1 MNQARKLDGLNLYAL
16 AYLVF
21 LYGPVLLLPLFS
33 FNNSIYVAFPF
44 RGLTFDWYKQMAEN
58 ADLIAALRASIEVGV
73 AVAFISTVLGLLAAK
88 AVTRYP
94 IPGRATIIGFIMLPL
109 VVPSLILAL
118 ALLVVIR
125 KLLDLDLSLITVTA
139 GHVMLCVPY
148 AMLIMISRL
157 EGFDRSLEEAGSDLG
172 DNPWQTFWRITL
184 PLAWPGIVS
193 SLLLCFSASFD
204 EYLVAAFLCGSQV
217 TLPVF
222 IFSQLRF
229 PQLLPNVLA
238 LGSCILVGS
247 VVLVVFSEWIRRR
260 GLPAATSTPGMMP
273 S

>member
-1 MNQARKLDGLNLYAL
+1 MSRSWKIDGLNLYAL

-33 FNNSIYVAFPF
+33 FNNSIYIAFPF
-44 RGLTFDWYKQMAEN
+44 RGFTFEWYRQMAAN
-58 ADLIAALRASIEVGV
+58 ADLIAALRASVEVGV
-73 AVAFISTVLGLLAAK
+73 AVAVISTILGLLAAK

-94 IPGRATIIGFIMLPL
+94 IPGRAPIVGFIMLPL
-109 VVPSLILAL
+109 VVPSLILAI
-118 ALLVVIR
+118 ALLVVVR
-125 KLLDLDLSLITVTA
+125 RFLDLELSLLTVTA

-148 AMLIMISRL
+148 SMLIMISRL
-157 EGFDRSLEEAGSDLG
+157 EGFDRTLEEAGSDLG
-172 DNPWQTFWRITL
+172 DNPWQTFWRITF

-238 LGSCILVGS
+238 LGSCILIGS
-247 VVLVVFSEWIRRR
+247 VVLVVLSEWIRRR
-260 GLPAATSTPGMMP
+260 GVPIEAPASLVSP
-273 S
+273 